1 MTGDEAREKQ
11 NDDRIGNPGE
21 MPDAGHWQVDRQRS
35 SSPQGKQTCDEVK
48 QEEAKGAQSASSR
61 QVRLQKGLRETQV
74 S

>member
-21 MPDAGHWQVDRQRS
+21 VPDGGHWQVDRQRS
-35 SSPQGKQTCDEVK
+35 SSPQGKQTRDEVK
-48 QEEAKGAQSASSR
+48 QEEAKGAQGASSR